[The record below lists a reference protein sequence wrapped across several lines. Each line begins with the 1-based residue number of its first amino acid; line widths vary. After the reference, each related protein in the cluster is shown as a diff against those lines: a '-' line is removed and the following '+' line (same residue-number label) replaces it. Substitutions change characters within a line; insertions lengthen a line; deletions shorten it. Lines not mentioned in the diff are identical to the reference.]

1 MSGRLVYKTSAWPGK
16 GVCLTDNKQVQTSCG
31 YAVPYLALKT
41 DPEDEMKQLPYLED
55 RQTLG
60 HWANK
65 QIDKD
70 VMNDYRAGMN
80 SRSLD
85 GLPGLRVARR
95 DKGEML
101 LLRDLEAQVKK
112 RNGVQ
117 LVLVAFLSVVLTVAT
132 MYGLGLVKMPGA
144 VVWFPYLQV
153 FKNRWSLKVGGQYQK
168 GM

>member
-1 MSGRLVYKTSAWPGK
+1 MP
-16 GVCLTDNKQVQTSCG
+16 C
-31 YAVPYLALKT
+31 
-41 DPEDEMKQLPYLED
+41 LED

-65 QIDKD
+65 QIDKN
-70 VMNDYRAGMN
+70 VMNDYRADMN
-80 SRSLD
+80 ARSLD

-117 LVLVAFLSVVLTVAT
+117 FLLVAFVAVLLTVAT
-132 MYGLGLVKMPGA
+132 MHALGLVKMPGS
-144 VVWFPYLQV
+144 VI
-153 FKNRWSLKVGGQYQK
+153 
-168 GM
+168 